1 MPPFPNE
8 YVLDNTDGEELTE
21 YAAQLLNEINSKDE
35 KE

>member
-8 YVLDNTDGEELTE
+8 YQPDNTDGEELTE
-21 YAAQLLNEINSKDE
+21 YAAQLLNEINSNDE